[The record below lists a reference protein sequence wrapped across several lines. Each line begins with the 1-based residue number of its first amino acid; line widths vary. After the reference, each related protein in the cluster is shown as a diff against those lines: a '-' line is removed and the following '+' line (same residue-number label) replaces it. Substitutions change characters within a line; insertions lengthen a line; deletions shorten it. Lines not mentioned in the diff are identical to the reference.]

1 MKLKFNIV
9 VDTTTGEVEVIN
21 EETGEIKE
29 TKVKKSS
36 TKKTKKIKEESSTP
50 QLILED
56 NKYILNSAAVEL
68 MNVSPDDRIDI
79 KYEKSNGVFVPIIGK
94 DEVFGTANG
103 NRLTKSNTVSYRG
116 KAHDKLAEY
125 GDIFIIREHAEKR
138 GLFRLFS
145 SVGNKEQTVIPTSED
160 IVLPEDDDISVDLTD
175 DDIDLSDLV
184 DESEDLTA
192 DNFKF

>member
-21 EETGEIKE
+21 EETGEVKE

-36 TKKTKKIKEESSTP
+36 TKKTKKVKEESSIP

-56 NKYILNSAAVEL
+56 NKYTLNSAAVEL

-79 KYEKSNGVFVPIIGK
+79 KYEKNKGVFTPIIGK
-94 DEVFGTANG
+94 DDVFGTANG

-116 KAHDKLAEY
+116 KAREKLAEY
-125 GDIFIIREHAEKR
+125 GNVFEIKPHSEKE
-138 GLFRLFS
+138 GLFILVS
-145 SVGNKEQTVIPTSED
+145 NKEQEVLPASED
-160 IVLPEDDDISVDLTD
+160 IVLPEDDDVSIDLTD

-184 DESEDLTA
+184 NESEDFTT

>member
-36 TKKTKKIKEESSTP
+36 TKKTKKVKEESSTP
-50 QLILED
+50 QLILGD
-56 NKYILNSAAVEL
+56 NKYNLNSAAVEL

-79 KYEKSNGVFVPIIGK
+79 KYEKNKGVFTPIIGK
-94 DEVFGTANG
+94 DDVFGTANG
-103 NRLTKSNTVSYRG
+103 NRLTKSNTVSCRG

-125 GDIFIIREHAEKR
+125 GTTFEIKPHSEKE
-138 GLFRLFS
+138 GLFIL
-145 SVGNKEQTVIPTSED
+145 VGDKEQEVLPNSED
-160 IVLPEDDDISVDLTD
+160 IVLPEDDDISIDLTD
-175 DDIDLSDLV
+175 DDVDLSDLI

>member
-21 EETGEIKE
+21 EETGEVKE

-36 TKKTKKIKEESSTP
+36 TKKKVKEESSTP
-50 QLILED
+50 QLILGD
-56 NKYILNSAAVEL
+56 NKYSLNSAAAEL
-68 MNVSPDDRIDI
+68 MNVNPDDRIDI
-79 KYEKSNGVFVPIIGK
+79 KYEKNKGVFTPIIGK
-94 DEVFGTANG
+94 DDVFGTANG
-103 NRLTKSNTVSYRG
+103 NRLTKSNTVSCRG

-125 GDIFIIREHAEKR
+125 GTTFEIKPHSEKA
-138 GLFRLFS
+138 GLFIL
-145 SVGNKEQTVIPTSED
+145 VGDKEQEVLPSSED
-160 IVLPEDDDISVDLTD
+160 IVLPEDDDISIDLTD
-175 DDIDLSDLV
+175 DDVDLSDLI